1 MKMGMR
7 TGKRDMIATNMN
19 AGTHRVV
26 LAAVVLACGGCQEP
40 ADLAVPSASEVTEY
54 YTYDGRLS
62 AEVTGNVATVSVSQD
77 PQLLRRGGSLWAK
90 LGPYVFVFSDETHQL
105 FLDYPG
111 LAGVRVVTT
120 VGGAQVASAL
130 LARGTL
136 SDVLW
141 RRSLNIAGKARRD
154 GTERVT
160 LLQDLVRWGED
171 RTEYEYNPRYT
182 RGR

>member
-1 MKMGMR
+1 M
-7 TGKRDMIATNMN
+7 TETNMKV
-19 AGTHRVV
+19 GMFRTILTVV
-26 LAAVVLACGGCQEP
+26 ALACVGCQEP
-40 ADLAVPSASEVTEY
+40 GELAVPRASEVEDY

-62 AEVTGNVATVSVSQD
+62 AEVTGNVATISVAQD
-77 PQLLRRGGSLWAK
+77 PQLLRRGGALWAK
-90 LGPYVFVFSDETHQL
+90 VGPYVFVFSEETHQL

-111 LAGVRVVTT
+111 LAGVRVVTS

-130 LARGTL
+130 LERETL

-182 RGR
+182 RRR

>member
-1 MKMGMR
+1 
-7 TGKRDMIATNMN
+7 MIETNMT
-19 AGTHRVV
+19 ARTRRAV
-26 LAAVVLACGGCQEP
+26 LAAVVSVCGGCEEP
-40 ADLAVPSASEVTEY
+40 VDLALPTPSEVTEY
-54 YTYDGRLS
+54 YTYDGALS
-62 AEVTGNVATVSVSQD
+62 AEVKGNVVTVSVAQD

-90 LGPYVFVFSDETHQL
+90 VGPYIFLFSDETHQL
-105 FLDYPG
+105 FEDYPG
-111 LAGVRVVTT
+111 VAGVRVVTT
-120 VGGAQVASAL
+120 VGGARVASAL
-130 LARGTL
+130 LARETL

-154 GTERVT
+154 GTQRVT

>member
-1 MKMGMR
+1 
-7 TGKRDMIATNMN
+7 MIATNMN
-19 AGTHRVV
+19 ARAHGAI
-26 LAAVVLACGGCQEP
+26 LAAVVTAFGGCP
-40 ADLAVPSASEVTEY
+40 APVDVTLPTPSQVRAY
-54 YTYDGRLS
+54 YTYAGGLS
-62 AEVTGNVATVSVSQD
+62 ADVTGNVVTLLVAQD

-90 LGPYVFVFSDETHQL
+90 VGPYIFVFSDETHQL
-105 FLDYPG
+105 FQDYPG
-111 LAGVRVVTT
+111 VAGVRVVTM

-130 LARGTL
+130 LARETL

-160 LLQDLVRWGED
+160 LLQDLVRWGE
-171 RTEYEYNPRYT
+171 RHTEYEYNPRYT

>member
-1 MKMGMR
+1 MKMGLR

-26 LAAVVLACGGCQEP
+26 FAAVAVALGGCQDP
-40 ADLAVPSASEVTEY
+40 AELAVPSGAEVTEY
-54 YTYDGRLS
+54 YKYEGRLS

-90 LGPYVFVFSDETHQL
+90 VGPYVFVFSDETHQL

-130 LARGTL
+130 LARETL

-182 RGR
+182 RSR

>member
-1 MKMGMR
+1 
-7 TGKRDMIATNMN
+7 MIATNMKR
-19 AGTHRVV
+19 GTHRTV
-26 LAAVVLACGGCQEP
+26 LAAVVSVCVGCQEP
-40 ADLAVPSASEVTEY
+40 VDLAVPTPSEVKEY
-54 YTYDGRLS
+54 YIYDGALS
-62 AEVTGNVATVSVSQD
+62 AEVTGNVVTVSVAQD
-77 PQLLRRGGSLWAK
+77 PQMLRRGGSLWAK
-90 LGPYVFVFSDETHQL
+90 VGPYIFVFSDETHQL
-105 FLDYPG
+105 FQDYAG

-120 VGGAQVASAL
+120 VGGVRVASVL
-130 LARGTL
+130 LARETL

-154 GTERVT
+154 GTEQVT

>member
-1 MKMGMR
+1 M
-7 TGKRDMIATNMN
+7 
-19 AGTHRVV
+19 
-26 LAAVVLACGGCQEP
+26 
-40 ADLAVPSASEVTEY
+40 
-54 YTYDGRLS
+54 
-62 AEVTGNVATVSVSQD
+62 
-77 PQLLRRGGSLWAK
+77 LRRGGSLWAK
-90 LGPYVFVFSDETHQL
+90 VGPYIFVFSDETHQL
-105 FLDYPG
+105 FQDYAG

-120 VGGAQVASAL
+120 VGGVRVASVL
-130 LARGTL
+130 LARETL

-154 GTERVT
+154 GTEQVT

>member
-1 MKMGMR
+1 
-7 TGKRDMIATNMN
+7 MIATNMN

-26 LAAVVLACGGCQEP
+26 LAVVVLACGGCQEP

-62 AEVTGNVATVSVSQD
+62 AEVTGNVATVSVSRD

-130 LARGTL
+130 LARH
-136 SDVLW
+136 
-141 RRSLNIAGKARRD
+141 RAGHPVAR
-154 GTERVT
+154 
-160 LLQDLVRWGED
+160 
-171 RTEYEYNPRYT
+171 PRPL
-182 RGR
+182 G